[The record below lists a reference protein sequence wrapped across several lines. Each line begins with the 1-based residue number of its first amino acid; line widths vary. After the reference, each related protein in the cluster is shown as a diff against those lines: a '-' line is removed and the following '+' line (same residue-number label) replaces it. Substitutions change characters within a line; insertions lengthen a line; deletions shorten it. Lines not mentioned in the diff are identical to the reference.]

1 MTNIKNNFE
10 NADEAYDY
18 FYSLISDD
26 GYDYGDTKA
35 LFNVGFYINDPLEMN
50 INNKSR
56 AWNREY
62 AEAEWQW
69 YLSGDPSIDKLG
81 EIYGKIPAIWEN
93 MADSERR
100 CRSNYGWQWNRN
112 HQIDKAV
119 AKLSEDTDSRQA
131 AISIYDGKEIHTY
144 AKDTPCT
151 FGVQFTLLYDQKL
164 TGRQNPALNMTV
176 LMRSNDLWYGFCNDQ
191 YCFAQLQKLVA
202 SRLNVEV
209 GTYYHFAT
217 NLHLY
222 NNKLNK

>member
-1 MTNIKNNFE
+1 MKNIKNSFK
-10 NADEAYDY
+10 NADDAYYY
-18 FYSLISDD
+18 FYDLISID
-26 GYDYGDTKA
+26 GIDYADTKA
-35 LFNVGFYINDPLEMN
+35 LFNVGFYLENPLEMD
-50 INNKSR
+50 ITDNKR
-56 AWNREY
+56 AWNKDY

-81 EIYGKIPAIWEN
+81 EIYGKVPLIWEN
-93 MADSERR
+93 MADSERK

-112 HQIDKAV
+112 NQIDK
-119 AKLSEDTDSRQA
+119 LIET
-131 AISIYDGKEIHTY
+131 
-144 AKDTPCT
+144 KDTPCT
-151 FGVQFTLLYDQKL
+151 YGIQFTLLYDEAL

-202 SRLNVEV
+202 KKLSVEV

-222 NNKLNK
+222 NNKLNN

>member
-1 MTNIKNNFE
+1 MTNIRNSFK
-10 NADEAYDY
+10 NADHAYYY
-18 FYSLISDD
+18 FYDLISQD
-26 GYDYGDTKA
+26 GIDYGDTKA
-35 LFNVGFYINDPLEMN
+35 LFNVGFYLNNPLDTDITDEDRN
-50 INNKSR
+50 
-56 AWNREY
+56 WNRQY

-81 EIYGKIPAIWEN
+81 EIYGKVPLIWEN
-93 MADSERR
+93 MADSERK

-112 HQIDKAV
+112 NQIDKVV
-119 AKLSEDTDSRQA
+119 AKLSEVKDTRHA
-131 AISIYDGKEIHTY
+131 AISIYDGKEMHTY

-151 FGVQFTLLYDQKL
+151 YGIQFTMLYNQKL

-202 SRLNVEV
+202 ERLSVEV

>member
-1 MTNIKNNFE
+1 MKNIRNNFK
-10 NADEAYDY
+10 NADHAYYY
-18 FYSLISDD
+18 FYDLISID
-26 GYDYGDTKA
+26 GIDYGDTKA
-35 LFNVGFYINDPLEMN
+35 LFNVGFYLNNPLDVEITDENRNWN
-50 INNKSR
+50 IK
-56 AWNREY
+56 Y

-81 EIYGKIPAIWEN
+81 EIYGKVPLIWEN
-93 MADSERR
+93 MADSHRK

-112 HQIDKAV
+112 NQIDKV
-119 AKLSEDTDSRQA
+119 VDKLSEIKDTRHA
-131 AISIYDGKEIHTY
+131 AISIYDGKEIDTY

-151 FGVQFTLLYDQKL
+151 YGIQFTVLYNEKL

-191 YCFAQLQKLVA
+191 YCFAQLQKMIA
-202 SRLNVEV
+202 QRLSVEV

-217 NLHLY
+217 NLHVY

>member
-1 MTNIKNNFE
+1 MTNIKNNFK
-10 NADEAYDY
+10 NADDAYDY
-18 FYSLISDD
+18 FYSLISTD
-26 GYDYGDTKA
+26 GSYYGDTKA
-35 LFNVGFYINDPLEMN
+35 LFNVGFYINDPLDME
-50 INNKSR
+50 ITNKSR

-81 EIYGKIPAIWEN
+81 EIYGKVPLIWEN
-93 MADSERR
+93 MADSDRN

-112 HQIDKAV
+112 YQIDKVV
-119 AKLSEDTDSRQA
+119 AKLSTHKDTRQA
-131 AISIYDGKEIHTY
+131 AISIYDGKEIDTY

-151 FGVQFTLLYDQKL
+151 YGIQFTLLYDQKL

-202 SRLNVEV
+202 KRLSVEV

-222 NNKLNK
+222 NDKLNK